1 MLHICTY
8 VRSHS
13 IWKIFSYMHHNIY
26 SCFIFNELR
35 YFYMNTSCDYSGET
49 RNVLEQE
56 MLGVHFGDNDI
67 IKIFNIAN
75 LNIVT
80 DIDIKNHKNK
90 CIYYIT

>member
-35 YFYMNTSCDYSGET
+35 YFYMNTTCDYSGET

-80 DIDIKNHKNK
+80 DIDIKIHKNK